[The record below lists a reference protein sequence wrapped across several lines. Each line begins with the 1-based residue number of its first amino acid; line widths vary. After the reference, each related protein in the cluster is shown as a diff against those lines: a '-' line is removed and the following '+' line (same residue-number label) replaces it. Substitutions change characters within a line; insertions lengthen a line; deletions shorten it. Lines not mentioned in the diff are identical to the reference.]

1 MKVFLRTKLASFL
14 LLPNIVKIIN
24 HLRVQQEHSTT
35 VLSNRCRELEHTVLT
50 LEGRIS
56 SLQARVAGLP
66 GRRSVDRRELS

>member
-24 HLRVQQEHSTT
+24 QLRVQQERMDSR
-35 VLSNRCRELEHTVLT
+35 LSHRCRELQHTVLT

-56 SLQARVAGLP
+56 SMQARVAGMP
-66 GRRSVDRRELS
+66 DRRSVDRRELS